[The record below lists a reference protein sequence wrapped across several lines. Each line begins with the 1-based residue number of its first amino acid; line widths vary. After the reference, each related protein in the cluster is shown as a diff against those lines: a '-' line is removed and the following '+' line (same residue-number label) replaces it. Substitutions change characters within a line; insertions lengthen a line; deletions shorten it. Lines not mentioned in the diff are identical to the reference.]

1 MKKILFVSHEG
12 SISGAP
18 LFLVK
23 LIRYLKVE
31 SPDYHIAILFTK
43 QGELVELLT
52 QEGFEVYVFEKRGV
66 LNTRA
71 PAVWH
76 RLIHYFRYLR
86 LLFAFKP
93 DLVYS
98 NTIVNFGEVVLAG
111 LVKIPVLLH
120 MHEGMGFSRKCRY
133 RLKISCFF
141 AKRIIVGSNYVN
153 RVLNY
158 LTGQVGVVIYNGV
171 DVPNDIP
178 VKRRLKGNPLR
189 MGVLGSI
196 NPNKGQ
202 QVTIESLR
210 ILIERGQ
217 SGELKIAGKVGD
229 EEYHIQLCDFI
240 KSQSLGEFVQFV
252 GVVPDTEDFL
262 KSIDLLIVPSFDEA
276 FPTVILEAFSMGTL
290 VVASD
295 VGGIPEMIQNDVN
308 GFLFKVGDSMMLAD
322 FIEKI
327 ILDDSLLQRL
337 TICALNVL
345 KERFDA
351 SVSNRLISSHL
362 DEMLIEY
369 D

>member
-12 SISGAP
+12 SITGAP

-31 SPDYHIAILFTK
+31 RPEYNIAMLFTK

-52 QEGFEVYVFEKRGV
+52 EEGFEVYVFEKRKV

-71 PAVWH
+71 PAVCH

-86 LLFAFKP
+86 LLFVFKP

-111 LVKIPVLLH
+111 LIKIPVLLH
-120 MHEGMGFSRKCRY
+120 MHEGMEFSRKCRY

-141 AKRIIVGSNYVN
+141 TKRIIVGSNYVN
-153 RVLNY
+153 SVLNC

-171 DVPNDIP
+171 DVPNEIP

-202 QVTIESLR
+202 HIAIEALQ
-210 ILIERGQ
+210 ILIKKGI
-217 SGELKIAGKVGD
+217 GVELIIAGVSGD
-229 EEYHIQLCDFI
+229 DTYFDKLRLYVSQHSLNDFVIFIGSVPNAEEFI
-240 KSQSLGEFVQFV
+240 GSL
-252 GVVPDTEDFL
+252 
-262 KSIDLLIVPSFDEA
+262 DLLLVPSFDEA
-276 FPTVILEAFSMGTL
+276 LPTVILEAFSMAIP
-290 VVASD
+290 VVASN
-295 VGGIPEMIQNDVN
+295 VGGIHEIIENGLS
-308 GFLFKVGDSMMLAD
+308 GFLFQAGDSEMLASCLEKIVGDIKLLENIAKAAREVVIGKFDINTNNLQIVNCIS
-322 FIEKI
+322 E
-327 ILDDSLLQRL
+327 ILFQ
-337 TICALNVL
+337 
-345 KERFDA
+345 
-351 SVSNRLISSHL
+351 
-362 DEMLIEY
+362 
-369 D
+369 